1 MLISW
6 PTVVGAVVHIKRVH
20 AQLPTPLCGDRA
32 VFVSI
37 EPWVL
42 PELGTLKA
50 RTPDT
55 NGPGRARRGPRI
67 SFGAE
72 ASAAPRVAERF
83 SDMADFGTAT
93 YACHRICPLR
103 SSCLRTC
110 IEWVLVTGARTSV
123 TVQARSALSRSAL
136 CQ

>member
-6 PTVVGAVVHIKRVH
+6 LTVGVVEHIKRVH

-32 VFVSI
+32 GFVSI

-50 RTPDT
+50 FTADT
-55 NGPGRARRGPRI
+55 NGPGRARRGPHI

-93 YACHRICPLR
+93 NASQRICPL
-103 SSCLRTC
+103 
-110 IEWVLVTGARTSV
+110 
-123 TVQARSALSRSAL
+123 
-136 CQ
+136 